1 MATAVDESAANAA
14 LTKTFDSKATADLEK
29 VTDYEEDKEI
39 SPVNIGNAISFVDD
53 TYSKEKAVKNE
64 REKELSK
71 VAIKKEHVD
80 LIMREMEVSKSAAE
94 WSLRSHGGD
103 VVKALISLTN

>member
-39 SPVNIGNAISFVDD
+39 SPVNIGNVCILQQQRQCIVQCFVHDC
-53 TYSKEKAVKNE
+53 T
-64 REKELSK
+64 
-71 VAIKKEHVD
+71 
-80 LIMREMEVSKSAAE
+80 
-94 WSLRSHGGD
+94 
-103 VVKALISLTN
+103 